1 LKKSKHLETV
11 RKVFDQISRV
21 MQIYSQKAVN
31 FWKKNLAEVINCS
44 DITYFKKSLTINL
57 GKKCFF
63 SQYVLSAL
71 FLISAIV
78 SLSLSVSLLPTPYHY
93 SLPLWIRST
102 LTMLYSAVSASSW
115 VSRTQ
120 QSREHC
126 HRLFF
131 RSYGCY
137 NGTD

>member
-1 LKKSKHLETV
+1 
-11 RKVFDQISRV
+11 
-21 MQIYSQKAVN
+21 MQICSQKAVN

-78 SLSLSVSLLPTPYHY
+78 SLSLCVSSPHSISLQPSPVDQINPDNAMLCCQCFLL
-93 SLPLWIRST
+93 
-102 LTMLYSAVSASSW
+102 
-115 VSRTQ
+115 
-120 QSREHC
+120 
-126 HRLFF
+126 
-131 RSYGCY
+131 G
-137 NGTD
+137 

>member
-1 LKKSKHLETV
+1 MKKSKHLETV

-21 MQIYSQKAVN
+21 MQICSQKAVN

-78 SLSLSVSLLPTPYHY
+78 SLSLCVSSPHSI
-93 SLPLWIRST
+93 SLQPSPVDQTT

>member
-1 LKKSKHLETV
+1 MKKSKHLETV
-11 RKVFDQISRV
+11 KKVFDQISR
-21 MQIYSQKAVN
+21 MLQICSQKAVN

-78 SLSLSVSLLPTPYHY
+78 SLSLCVSSPHSI
-93 SLPLWIRST
+93 SLQPSPVDQTT

>member
-1 LKKSKHLETV
+1 
-11 RKVFDQISRV
+11 
-21 MQIYSQKAVN
+21 M
-31 FWKKNLAEVINCS
+31 
-44 DITYFKKSLTINL
+44 
-57 GKKCFF
+57 FF

-78 SLSLSVSLLPTPYHY
+78 SLSLCVSSPHSI
-93 SLPLWIRST
+93 SLQPSPVDQTT

-120 QSREHC
+120 QSREHS